1 MNAIPAP
8 IPRLDPDLRFAAER
22 PEDARAVEALI
33 DHAFGPGRFV
43 KTAERLREG
52 NHPRLDLSF
61 CAWRGT
67 HMAGAV
73 RQWPIRI
80 GGAPAIFLGPFAI
93 DPAWRRQ
100 GLGRRLIEEACAAA
114 EAAGERLTLLVGDL
128 SYFGPI
134 GFERVPTGRVTLPG
148 PVDPGRVLWRA
159 FPAAA
164 TEGWGGETTVPHDD

>member
-8 IPRLDPDLRFAAER
+8 DLTLDPDLRFLPER
-22 PEDARAVEALI
+22 PEDAHAVEALI

-61 CAWRGT
+61 CAWSGD

-73 RQWPIRI
+73 RQWPILI
-80 GGAPAIFLGPFAI
+80 GGERAVFLGPFAI

-100 GLGRRLIEEACAAA
+100 GLGRRLIQEACAAA
-114 EAAGERLTLLVGDL
+114 QTAGEGLILLVGDQ
-128 SYFGPI
+128 SYFGPL
-134 GFERVPTGRVTLPG
+134 GFEQVPAGRLAMPG
-148 PVDPGRVLWRA
+148 PVDPNRVLWRVFA
-159 FPAAA
+159 PGVSEAVAGDV
-164 TEGWGGETTVPHDD
+164 EPPRD

>member
-8 IPRLDPDLRFAAER
+8 TLTLDPELRFAAER

-61 CAWRGT
+61 CAWRGA

-73 RQWPIRI
+73 RQWPILI
-80 GGAPAIFLGPFAI
+80 GGERAVFLGPFAI

-100 GLGRRLIEEACAAA
+100 GLGRRLIQEACEAAG
-114 EAAGERLTLLVGDL
+114 AAGERLILLVGDT
-128 SYFGPI
+128 SYFGPL
-134 GFERVPTGRVTLPG
+134 GFERVPAGRLVMPG

-159 FPAAA
+159 FPAEA
-164 TEGWGGETTVPHDD
+164 TEGWGGDVSVPRD